1 MSAFN
6 KAALMTC
13 SMAMRSI
20 ATRPTLVRSAF
31 KTSGVRSLATVA
43 DTVFAANKAAPK
55 TPSAS
60 TFSAPY
66 QFDSEAPKAVPAAIK
81 LKSGHVFTGTSFGAP
96 ISSFGEAVFTTS
108 LVGYPESMT
117 DPSYR
122 GQILV
127 FTQPLIGNYGVP
139 SQEKDQFGLLKYFES
154 NKIQCQGIVVNDY
167 ATKYSHW
174 TAVES
179 LGEWCARE
187 GIPAISGV
195 DTRAIVHLLRDQG
208 STLAKLEVG
217 DEVLENKEVVEFPNP
232 NVRNLVSEAST
243 KEVYELN
250 PLGDVKIAL
259 VDCGVKENIL
269 RCLVARGASVTVFPW
284 DYDFNQVMDQYDGLF
299 ISNGP
304 GDPRAA
310 SKTVQNLATAFK
322 NPAPKPIFGI
332 CMGNQL
338 MGMAAGLDVYK
349 LQFGNRG
356 HNQPAINMQNGRCSI
371 TSQNHGYALEDSV
384 LSTPGSVVQG
394 WEKYFVNA
402 NDGSNE
408 GIRHLTKPFSSV
420 QFHPEA
426 KGGPQDTEYLFDDFL
441 SLARAEKLKH
451 SQKPFFV
458 AEPLSVPKKV
468 PVEVIA

>member
-1 MSAFN
+1 MSVFRQATTLTRTM
-6 KAALMTC
+6 ALSSVARPMT
-13 SMAMRSI
+13 AR
-20 ATRPTLVRSAF
+20 AAF
-31 KTSGVRSLATVA
+31 KAIAPHRCLATVA
-43 DTVFAANKAAPK
+43 DTVFPVNKAAPK
-55 TPSAS
+55 PVQARHS
-60 TFSAPY
+60 TPY
-66 QFDSEAPKAVPAAIK
+66 QFDSEAKATPAALK
-81 LKSGHVFTGTSFGAP
+81 LKSGHVFTGTSFGAQN
-96 ISSFGEAVFTTS
+96 SSFGEAVFTTS

-139 SQEKDQFGLLKYFES
+139 SQEKDEFGLLKYFES

-232 NVRNLVSEAST
+232 NTRNLVAEAST

-250 PLGDVKIAL
+250 PMGDIKIAL
-259 VDCGVKENIL
+259 IDCGVKENIL
-269 RCLVARGASVTVFPW
+269 RCLVARGAAVTVLPW
-284 DYDFNQVMDQYDGLF
+284 NYDFNKVMDKYDGLF

-310 SKTVQNLATAFK
+310 MTTVQNLATAFK

-384 LSTPGSVVQG
+384 LAPGKAMNG

-408 GIRHLTKPFSSV
+408 GIRHTVKPFSSV

-441 SLARAEKLKH
+441 SLARAEKVKNNA
-451 SQKPFFV
+451 KPFYV
-458 AEPLSVPKKV
+458 TEPLSKDVTKPI
-468 PVEVIA
+468 EVVA

>member
-1 MSAFN
+1 
-6 KAALMTC
+6 
-13 SMAMRSI
+13 
-20 ATRPTLVRSAF
+20 
-31 KTSGVRSLATVA
+31 
-43 DTVFAANKAAPK
+43 
-55 TPSAS
+55 
-60 TFSAPY
+60 
-66 QFDSEAPKAVPAAIK
+66 
-81 LKSGHVFTGTSFGAP
+81 
-96 ISSFGEAVFTTS
+96 
-108 LVGYPESMT
+108 
-117 DPSYR
+117 
-122 GQILV
+122 
-127 FTQPLIGNYGVP
+127 
-139 SQEKDQFGLLKYFES
+139 
-154 NKIQCQGIVVNDY
+154 
-167 ATKYSHW
+167 
-174 TAVES
+174 
-179 LGEWCARE
+179 
-187 GIPAISGV
+187 
-195 DTRAIVHLLRDQG
+195 
-208 STLAKLEVG
+208 LAKLEVG

-322 NPAPKPIFGI
+322 NPAPKPIIGI

>member
-1 MSAFN
+1 MSILRQAAASALARN
-6 KAALMTC
+6 LATSAVIRPSVARAALKV
-13 SMAMRSI
+13 A
-20 ATRPTLVRSAF
+20 APH
-31 KTSGVRSLATVA
+31 RSLATVA
-43 DTVFAANKAAPK
+43 DTVFPANKAAPK
-55 TPSAS
+55 PARHS
-60 TFSAPY
+60 TPY
-66 QFDSEAPKAVPAAIK
+66 QFDASAPKATPAALK
-81 LKSGHVFTGTSFGAP
+81 LKSGHVFTGTSFGAQN
-96 ISSFGEAVFTTS
+96 STFGEAVFSTS
-108 LVGYPESMT
+108 MVGYPESMT

-167 ATKYSHW
+167 ATQYSHW
-174 TAVES
+174 TA
-179 LGEWCARE
+179 
-187 GIPAISGV
+187 
-195 DTRAIVHLLRDQG
+195 
-208 STLAKLEVG
+208 LEIG
-217 DEVLENKEVVEFPNP
+217 QEVLENKDVTEFPNP
-232 NVRNLVSEAST
+232 NVRNLVAEAST

-250 PLGDVKIAL
+250 PMGDVKIAL
-259 VDCGVKENIL
+259 LDCGVKENIL
-269 RCLVARGASVTVFPW
+269 RCLVSRGAAVTVLPW
-284 DYDFNQVMDQYDGLF
+284 NYDFNKVMDQYDGLF

-310 SKTVQNLATAFK
+310 MTTVQNLATAFK

-384 LSTPGSVVQG
+384 LAPGKSMNG

-408 GIRHLTKPFSSV
+408 GIRHSTKPFSSV

-441 SLARAEKLKH
+441 NLARAEKVKN
-451 SQKPFFV
+451 SNKPFFV
-458 AEPLSVPKKV
+458 SEPLTNEVTKPA
-468 PVEVIA
+468 EVIV